1 MVGLY
6 IGSTTGFS
14 GKNLITLALG
24 KKFQEEGIKTGFM
37 KPVGAIPKEIAGK
50 MVDED
55 AYKTA
60 QFLGLSADPT
70 KLTPVLV
77 SQDFKMKAY
86 SGECLLYRDDI
97 KKAYEELGK
106 DKDLM
111 LVGGSGSFLF
121 SGKYCQ
127 LDGFNISRLLGS
139 KVIIIDRYHREL
151 NYDYLIAA
159 QEVLGDDLLGVI
171 LNDVPDYFMQET
183 QDFVVPML
191 ENRQVKVL
199 GIIPHDD
206 VLKAITIGDLAGQL
220 GGRIISMHAKSDQ
233 IVQNFLIGT
242 MQIENF
248 MTHFHKNKN
257 VAVIVGGD
265 RSDLQ
270 LVALEGSC
278 PCLIL
283 TGNIYPNDIILTR
296 SEVLGTPIIV
306 AREDTF
312 TVAQKM
318 ENILNRTKLREN
330 VKIEKGCSLVNENID
345 YGYLFNKL
353 GLKPG
358 A

>member
-6 IGSTTGFS
+6 IGSTAGFS

-24 KKFQEEGIKTGFM
+24 KKFKDSGFSTGFM
-37 KPVGAIPKEIAGK
+37 KPVGAIPKEIDGK

-60 QFLGLSADPT
+60 QFLGLSSDPSM
-70 KLTPVLV
+70 LTPVLV

-86 SGECLLYRDDI
+86 TGECLLYKNDI
-97 KKAYEELGK
+97 QKAYDELSK
-106 DKDLM
+106 DKDLI

-127 LDGFNISRLLGS
+127 LDGFSISRFLGT
-139 KVIIIDRYHREL
+139 KVILIDRYHREL

-159 QEVLGDDLLGVI
+159 KEVLGDDLLGVI

-183 QDFVVPML
+183 QDFVLPML

-199 GIIPHDD
+199 GVIPHDD
-206 VLKAITIGDLAGQL
+206 ILKAITIGDLASQL
-220 GGRIISMHAKSDQ
+220 GGKIISMHAKSDQ

-265 RSDLQ
+265 RSDLH
-270 LVALEGSC
+270 LVALEGNC

-296 SEVLGTPIIV
+296 SEVLGIPIIV

-318 ENILNRTKLREN
+318 ENILNRTKLRET
-330 VKIEKGCSLVNENID
+330 VKIDQGCQLVNENLD
-345 YGYLFNKL
+345 YDYLFDKM
-353 GLKPG
+353 GIK
-358 A
+358 AKS

>member
-1 MVGLY
+1 MVGVY
-6 IGSTTGFS
+6 IGSTFGFS

-24 KKFQEEGIKTGFM
+24 KKFQDDGKNVGFM
-37 KPVGAIPKEIAGK
+37 KPVGAIPKEIQGK

-55 AYKTA
+55 AYKSA
-60 QFLGLSADPT
+60 EYLGIEADPT
-70 KLTPVLV
+70 QLTPVIV

-86 SGECLLYRDDI
+86 SGECLLYKDDI
-97 KKAYEELGK
+97 KKAFDQLSK
-106 DKDLM
+106 DKDVM
-111 LVGGSGSFLF
+111 IVGGSGSFLY

-127 LDGFNISRLLGS
+127 LDGYNISKLLGC
-139 KVIIIDRYHREL
+139 KVILIDRFMREL

-159 QEVLGDDLLGVI
+159 QEILGDNLLGVV

-183 QDFVVPML
+183 RDFIVPML
-191 ENRQVKVL
+191 ENRQVNVL
-199 GIIPHDD
+199 GVIPHDD
-206 VLKAITIGDLAGQL
+206 LLKAITVGDLANQL
-220 GGRIISMHAKSDQ
+220 GGKIISMHTKSDQ
-233 IVQNFLIGT
+233 IIQNFLIGT

-248 MTHFHKNKN
+248 MTHFHRNKN

-270 LVALEGSC
+270 LVALEGNC

-296 SEVLGTPIIV
+296 SEVLGVPIIV

-318 ENILNRTKLREN
+318 ENILNRTKLREP
-330 VKIEKGCSLVNENID
+330 VKIEQGCQVVNEHLN
-345 YGYLFNKL
+345 YELLFKKL
-353 GLKPG
+353 GMTAK
-358 A
+358 

>member
-6 IGSTTGFS
+6 IGSTFGFS

-24 KKFQEEGIKTGFM
+24 KKFQEDGLNLGFM
-37 KPVGAIPKEIAGK
+37 KPVGAIPKEIDGK

-60 QFLGLSADPT
+60 QFLNIDSDPEQ
-70 KLTPVLV
+70 LTPVLV

-86 SGECLLYRDDI
+86 TGECLLYKDDI
-97 KKAYEELGK
+97 QKSYKELSN
-106 DKDLM
+106 DKEIM
-111 LVGGSGSFLF
+111 LIGGSGSFLY

-127 LDGFNISRLLGS
+127 LDGCNISKLLGS
-139 KVIIIDRYHREL
+139 KVIIIDRYMREL

-159 QEVLGDDLLGVI
+159 KEVLGDDLLGVI
-171 LNDVPDYFMQET
+171 LNDVPEYFMQET
-183 QDFVVPML
+183 KDFIVPML
-191 ENRQVKVL
+191 ENRQVDVL

-206 VLKAITIGDLAGQL
+206 LLKAITIGDLATQL
-220 GGRIISMHAKSDQ
+220 GGKVISMHTKSDQ

-270 LVALEGSC
+270 LVALEGNC

-296 SEVLGTPIIV
+296 SEVLGVPIIV

-318 ENILNRTKLREN
+318 ENILNRTKLRES
-330 VKIEKGCSLVNENID
+330 VKIDQGCQLVNENLNYAAI
-345 YGYLFNKL
+345 YKGL
-353 GLKPG
+353 GLESK
-358 A
+358 

>member
-6 IGSTTGFS
+6 IGSTFGFS

-24 KKFQEEGIKTGFM
+24 KKFQDDGLNIGFM
-37 KPVGAIPKEIAGK
+37 KPVGAIPKEIDGK

-55 AYKTA
+55 AYKTT
-60 QFLGLSADPT
+60 QYLQIQSDPE

-86 SGECLLYRDDI
+86 TGECLLYKDDI
-97 KKAYEELGK
+97 KKAYEELSQNK
-106 DKDLM
+106 ELM
-111 LVGGSGSFLF
+111 MIGGSGSFLY

-127 LDGFNISRLLGS
+127 LDGYNISRLLGS
-139 KVIIIDRYHREL
+139 KVIIIDRYMREL

-159 QEVLGDDLLGVI
+159 KEVLGDDLIGVI
-171 LNDVPDYFMQET
+171 LNDVPEYFMQET
-183 QDFVVPML
+183 KDFIVPML
-191 ENRQVKVL
+191 QNRQVDVL
-199 GIIPHDD
+199 GVIPHDD
-206 VLKAITIGDLAGQL
+206 VLKAITIGDLATQL
-220 GGRIISMHAKSDQ
+220 GGKIISMHTKSDQ
-233 IVQNFLIGT
+233 IIQSFLIGT

-248 MTHFHKNKN
+248 MTHFHRNKN

-270 LVALEGSC
+270 LVALEGNC

-296 SEVLGTPIIV
+296 SEVLGVPIIV

-318 ENILNRTKLREN
+318 ENILNRTKLREE
-330 VKIEKGCSLVNENID
+330 VKINQGCQLVNENLD
-345 YGYLFNKL
+345 YATLYKGL
-353 GLKPG
+353 GLDPK
-358 A
+358 